1 MNRAVLLPNVEGF
14 PSESMVR
21 YARELT
27 SALRALGDT
36 SWQFD
41 SMVTAPDPALER
53 FAGASMASRH
63 ARFIGYPQKIRR
75 MAPAT
80 VWHTLDHS
88 HANLALSTPAS
99 RSVITCHDIIPL
111 LAAKGMLPMKADRF
125 TKWTFPLRI
134 HCMKRCARIIAIS
147 ESTRRNLIEIAG
159 IPEEKIRVVYYG
171 VNPTF
176 RPPGSSHEHERAD
189 ILLQQGIP
197 LDSAVILHVATATR
211 YKNTPALLRA
221 LKELSTRPGLG
232 PRVRL
237 LRVGA
242 DFFEDEKE
250 LIAKLG
256 IGTRIHHAGKIF
268 PDTRLA
274 PYYRA
279 ADVFAFPSLWEGFGW
294 PALEA
299 MACGTPVVTSTVASL
314 PEVVGNAGTCVAP
327 EDTPGLASA
336 LEAVLSD
343 PANRAVRSNLA
354 IAQAAKFTWDQCA
367 RGTLAVY
374 DEIALEC
381 Q

>member
-1 MNRAVLLPNVEGF
+1 
-14 PSESMVR
+14 MVR

-374 DEIALEC
+374 DEIAREC